1 MGRAGCGAV
10 GPADTKVPGR
20 EETLAPAFSRVT
32 LGLIPRNA
40 CLVFCLVFFQVS
52 AGSPEN
58 LPKGGV
64 GGRVGGA
71 SHPRPRPSATP
82 CLAQGGTRDSPQGQP
97 GYQGSTLDQRVST
110 SCPLPEGLEAESVTP
125 AQLWLQNKAG
135 KPPRMAGSGDL
146 GRAVPAEGPAA
157 LRPSPRCHRVPLAVP
172 SYFLL

>member
-1 MGRAGCGAV
+1 MWRRGACRHQGSRKRGDTGSCVLSGDAG
-10 GPADTKVPGR
+10 TY
-20 EETLAPAFSRVT
+20 T
-32 LGLIPRNA
+32 PRNA
-40 CLVFCLVFFQVS
+40 CLVFFQVS

-172 SYFLL
+172 SCFLL